1 MTPILTDLRWSITDG
16 VSSSRGFCHESEIDH
31 INILELKLTYTLSIR
46 TSDSHAFVWQQ
57 NSHKLH

>member
-1 MTPILTDLRWSITDG
+1 MTLILTDLRWSITDG

-46 TSDSHAFVWQQ
+46 TSDSHAFV
-57 NSHKLH
+57 